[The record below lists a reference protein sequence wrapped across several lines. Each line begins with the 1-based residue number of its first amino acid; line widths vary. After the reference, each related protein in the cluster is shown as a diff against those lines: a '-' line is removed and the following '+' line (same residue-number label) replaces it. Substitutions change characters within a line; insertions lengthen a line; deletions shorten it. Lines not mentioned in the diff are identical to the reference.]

1 MKEKL
6 KENILM
12 IVILLAI
19 IAIPILGICLATH
32 PEIRHISYYDNNDYY
47 MVNVVVCSGR
57 SEKYH
62 FGAIKKDDYNKWA
75 NQENGSIWVVSSK
88 DESRGWRLN
97 IGLIT
102 TIQIYDRKWLP
113 LNF

>member
-19 IAIPILGICLATH
+19 IVVPILGICLTTH
-32 PEIRHISYYDNNDYY
+32 PEIRHIYNDYY
-47 MVNVVVCSGR
+47 IVNVVVGSGR
-57 SEKYH
+57 SEKSH